1 MFCLSIKL
9 DCIYSYSMLLS
20 KMNLW
25 NDEYIISLEAL
36 EDELTSWWFV
46 MRSKNFKS
54 SHHTKHQNTVKIFSG
69 DLNKKNDL
77 KTMI

>member
-9 DCIYSYSMLLS
+9 ACIYSYSMLLS

-36 EDELTSWWFV
+36 EDEPTSGWFV
-46 MRSKNFKS
+46 MRPKNFKS
-54 SHHTKHQNTVKIFSG
+54 SHHAKHQNIVKIFSG

-77 KTMI
+77 KIII